1 MILWKLFVEKGL
13 FFETESKII
22 LFRFSFFECPQKILL
37 SLNEVMFVESNEL
50 LHLLILSFVI
60 LSLEKWFYREIPNS
74 VRQLLQTQF
83 VNITECSAC
92 SIAFVFWQLKIETR
106 LKDIFS
112 FKRNIIRNAA
122 GCRMV
127 PSTDSSRKLGG
138 KVSVEA
144 KYICQLERLC
154 KY

>member
-1 MILWKLFVEKGL
+1 MILWKLFVGKG
-13 FFETESKII
+13 FIFWNGKQNNFISI
-22 LFRFSFFECPQKILL
+22 SFFECPQKILL

-50 LHLLILSFVI
+50 LHLSISFLVI

-106 LKDIFS
+106 LKDIFL

>member
-1 MILWKLFVEKGL
+1 MILWQLSWGRVL
-13 FFETESKII
+13 FFETENEINST
-22 LFRFSFFECPQKILL
+22 RFFFFFFEFPQK
-37 SLNEVMFVESNEL
+37 SDVCWVKRTASSFN
-50 LHLLILSFVI
+50 FVI

-74 VRQLLQTQF
+74 VRQLFHTQF

-106 LKDIFS
+106 LKDIFL

-122 GCRMV
+122 GDGSVDRLFKEV
-127 PSTDSSRKLGG
+127 GRK
-138 KVSVEA
+138 SFVEA
-144 KYICQLERLC
+144 KYICQLERQC